1 MKGDKFMHPND
12 ILNKNLGSSTAPKS
26 HHMLVRDRKSLE
38 ISGVKKLESLNSEE
52 FVLETSLGYMTI
64 GGQDL
69 EMTNLNIDKGEIAIS
84 GYVTKIEY
92 FDHQEEKENSKGFF
106 SKIFK

>member
-1 MKGDKFMHPND
+1 MNPND
-12 ILNKNLGSSTAPKS
+12 VLNKSMGNASNKS
-26 HHMLVRDRKSLE
+26 HHMLVRDRKSME

-64 GGQDL
+64 SGQDL
-69 EMTNLNIDKGEIAIS
+69 EMTNLNIDRGEIAIS

-92 FDHQEEKENSKGFF
+92 YDHQEEKGTQKGFF
-106 SKIFK
+106 NKLFK

>member
-1 MKGDKFMHPND
+1 MNPNEL
-12 ILNKNLGSSTAPKS
+12 LNKNLGNNMKNKS
-26 HHMLVRDRKSLE
+26 HHMLVRDRKSME

-64 GGQDL
+64 SGVDL
-69 EMTNLNIDKGEIAIS
+69 EMTNLNIDKGDIAIS

-92 FDHQEEKENSKGFF
+92 YDHQDEKTTNKGFF
-106 SKIFK
+106 NKMFK